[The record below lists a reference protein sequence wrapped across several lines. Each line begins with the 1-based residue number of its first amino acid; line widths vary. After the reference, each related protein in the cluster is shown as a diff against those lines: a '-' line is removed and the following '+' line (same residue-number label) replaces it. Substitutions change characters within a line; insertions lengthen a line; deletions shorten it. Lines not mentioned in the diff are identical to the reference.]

1 MFPVAAAP
9 PGRAPRPRWRVGL
22 GAAITAAGTL
32 LLGFGITGLA
42 VDGRCTQSPIAG
54 ASGEL
59 CPSGRVINSGG
70 TGGALLA
77 AGLATVGVGATL
89 WALPNVRPSEVRSP
103 AAATA
108 DHTAADWAF

>member
-1 MFPVAAAP
+1 M
-9 PGRAPRPRWRVGL
+9 
-22 GAAITAAGTL
+22 GAAITAAGAL

-42 VDGRCTQSPIAG
+42 IDGRCTQSPIAG
-54 ASGEL
+54 ATGEL

-89 WALPNVRPSEVRSP
+89 WALPGTRPREVQAP
-103 AAATA
+103 AAATS
-108 DHTAADWAF
+108 DHTAADGAF